1 MEDLTPHAVVTGASS
16 GVGLAAARALAEL
29 GWRVTAVG
37 RTPARLVALEGIPG
51 ISVQRCDFSELAQV
65 HDLAQRLKGERIDL
79 LANNAGIVAR
89 GSTVDGYDICL
100 QTNHISPFLLTH
112 LLRPQLPPGARIV
125 NTSSMASSYGADPA
139 ASLTRVFASGW
150 LAYSTSK
157 KANILF
163 AAEAARRWPEINSY
177 AFHPGVPR
185 TGFGTPLAKFF
196 YRYAP
201 GLPTPESSARQ
212 LIWLA
217 TAPLG
222 ELANGAYYVRYKPA
236 RPRGAATSEAAA
248 SRLWDATAALLDL
261 GDG

>member
-16 GVGLAAARALAEL
+16 GVGLAAARALVEL

-37 RTPARLVALEGIPG
+37 RTPARLAALDGIPG
-51 ISVQRCDFSELAQV
+51 ITVHRCDFGELEQV
-65 HDLAQRLKGERIDL
+65 RDLAQRLKGERVDL
-79 LANNAGIVAR
+79 LANNAGVVAR

-100 QTNHISPFLLTH
+100 QTNHIAPFLLTH

-125 NTSSMASSYGADPA
+125 NTSSMASSYGLDPVP
-139 ASLTRVFASGW
+139 LTRRFASGW

-163 AAEAARRWPEINSY
+163 AAEAARRWPELNSY

-185 TGFGTPLAKFF
+185 TGFGTPLAKIF
-196 YRYAP
+196 YKYAP

-222 ELANGAYYVRYKPA
+222 GLVNGAYYVKYKPA
-236 RPRGAATSEAAA
+236 RPLGAATSEAAA
-248 SRLWDATAALLDL
+248 SRLWDATAALLGIGND
-261 GDG
+261 